1 MNKHD
6 YEEKRQ
12 QQEENEIKI
21 LWNKISN
28 FTTEERA
35 RVVREFKPHATDII
49 VAGCCKSGTTWM
61 QQIVH
66 QLRTGG
72 DMGFTEIMEV
82 VPVIEMS
89 VQLKQDLD
97 ADQRA
102 SPRCFKTHVLYQ
114 NCPKRAKYIYCL
126 RKPCSVAC
134 SAFKMFEGWFFQPGE
149 VSLESFVRE
158 WVTNHDAPSKK
169 VNTAYMYFHHLVNWW
184 PHRHDE
190 NILIMFYEVLKE
202 SYENSIRSVATF
214 MGVADE
220 KNIQAALERSTFEYM
235 KQHSDKFDI
244 KLLKQNSNA
253 VFNLPE
259 KAGQGKSKI
268 RTGTTTEGQT
278 MMSTELLAEIQQKWE
293 EIVTPVTGCTT
304 YEDLR
309 AMWKAEWKHY

>member
-1 MNKHD
+1 MAKL
-6 YEEKRQ
+6 EEKRQ
-12 QQEENEIKI
+12 QREENEIEI
-21 LWNKISN
+21 LWNKILN

-35 RVVREFKPHATDII
+35 KVVREFKPRATDII

-102 SPRCFKTHVLYQ
+102 SPRCFKTHFLYQ
-114 NCPKRAKYIYCL
+114 DHPKGAKFIYCL
-126 RKPCSVAC
+126 RKPCSVAF

-158 WVTNHDAPSKK
+158 WIARHDAPQ
-169 VNTAYMYFHHLVNWW
+169 NEINICPDFMYFHHLINWW
-184 PHRHDE
+184 PHRHDQ
-190 NILIMFYEVLKE
+190 NILIMFYEDLKE
-202 SYENSIRSVATF
+202 SYESSIRSVATF

-235 KQHSDKFDI
+235 KQHSDKFDQ
-244 KLLKQNSNA
+244 KLLKQNTNA

-268 RTGTTTEGQT
+268 RVGTTTEGQR

-293 EIVTPVTGCTT
+293 KTVTPVTGCTT

-309 AMWKAEWKHY
+309 AMWKAE

>member
-1 MNKHD
+1 MNKCD
-6 YEEKRQ
+6 SEEKVQ
-12 QQEENEIKI
+12 QRKENEIKI

-35 RVVREFKPHATDII
+35 KVVREFKPHATDII

-72 DMGFTEIMEV
+72 DMRFTEIMEV

-89 VQLKQDLD
+89 VHLKQDLD

-114 NCPKRAKYIYCL
+114 NCPKGAKYIYCL
-126 RKPCSVAC
+126 RKPCSVAF
-134 SAFKMFEGWFFQPGE
+134 SAFKMFEEWFFQPGE

-158 WVTNHDAPSKK
+158 WVANHDAPSK
-169 VNTAYMYFHHLVNWW
+169 NINSAYMYFHHLVSWW
-184 PHRHDE
+184 PHRHNQ
-190 NILIMFYEVLKE
+190 NILIMFYEDLKE
-202 SYENSIRSVATF
+202 SYEGSIRSVATF

-235 KQHSDKFDI
+235 KQHSDKFDQ
-244 KLLKQNSNA
+244 KFLKQNSNA

-259 KAGQGKSKI
+259 MAGQGKSKI
-268 RTGTTTEGQT
+268 YTGTTTEGQR
-278 MMSTELLAEIQQKWE
+278 MLSTELLAEIQQKWK

-309 AMWKAEWKHY
+309 ATWKAEWKCY

>member
-1 MNKHD
+1 MNKCD
-6 YEEKRQ
+6 SEEERQ
-12 QQEENEIKI
+12 QREENEIKI

-35 RVVREFKPHATDII
+35 KVVREFKPRATDII

-158 WVTNHDAPSKK
+158 WVANHDAPSKK
-169 VNTAYMYFHHLVNWW
+169 INTAYMYFHHLVSWW
-184 PHRHDE
+184 PHRHDQ
-190 NILIMFYEVLKE
+190 NILIMFYEDLKE
-202 SYENSIRSVATF
+202 SYEKSVRSVATF

-235 KQHSDKFDI
+235 KQHSDKFDQ

-268 RTGTTTEGQT
+268 CTGTTTKGQT
-278 MMSTELLAEIQQKWE
+278 MLSTELLAEIQQKWE

-309 AMWKAEWKHY
+309 AMWKAE